1 MTLKAFLITKLII
14 TFVIVITSTNNVLAA
29 SFVTNAKHAILIDYN
44 TDTVLFEKQADE
56 KMFPASMSKI
66 MTALLVFDRLK
77 EGILELDTKLLVSEK
92 AWRMGGSKMFVRV
105 GDEVSVRDLLRGV
118 IVQSGN
124 DASIVFAE
132 AIGGTEAEFS
142 ELMTNRAKQIGLK
155 NTTFKNATGWPD
167 SQHVTTARDLAL
179 LAKYVI
185 KEYPQF
191 YKYYSEKKFSY
202 GKSNNGKLITQ
213 NNRNPLLYQNIG
225 ADGLKTGHIKSAG
238 YGLTAS
244 GIRNDRRLIMV
255 VHGLKSARIRAQ
267 ESRRLFDWGFREFTN
282 IKLFS
287 KSETVDEAQL
297 WLGKKN
303 TVSLKLKD
311 DLILALPKASLK
323 SMKVNIKYMGPVP
336 TPVKENQEI
345 AILEVTGNGFI
356 DIRRPLY
363 AGETVDKLGLIARL
377 FSALKF
383 IILGASDN

>member
-132 AIGGTEAEFS
+132 AIGGTEAEFA

-244 GIRNDRRLIMV
+244 GIRNDRRLIIV

>member
-1 MTLKAFLITKLII
+1 MALKAFLITKLII

-132 AIGGTEAEFS
+132 AIGGTEAEFA
-142 ELMTNRAKQIGLK
+142 ELMTDRAKQIGLK

-244 GIRNDRRLIMV
+244 GIRNDRRLILV

>member
-132 AIGGTEAEFS
+132 AIGGTEAEFA

>member
-1 MTLKAFLITKLII
+1 M
-14 TFVIVITSTNNVLAA
+14 
-29 SFVTNAKHAILIDYN
+29 
-44 TDTVLFEKQADE
+44 
-56 KMFPASMSKI
+56 
-66 MTALLVFDRLK
+66 
-77 EGILELDTKLLVSEK
+77 
-92 AWRMGGSKMFVRV
+92 
-105 GDEVSVRDLLRGV
+105 
-118 IVQSGN
+118 
-124 DASIVFAE
+124 
-132 AIGGTEAEFS
+132 
-142 ELMTNRAKQIGLK
+142 
-155 NTTFKNATGWPD
+155 
-167 SQHVTTARDLAL
+167 
-179 LAKYVI
+179 
-185 KEYPQF
+185 
-191 YKYYSEKKFSY
+191 YKR
-202 GKSNNGKLITQ
+202 Q
-213 NNRNPLLYQNIG
+213 
-225 ADGLKTGHIKSAG
+225 
-238 YGLTAS
+238 
-244 GIRNDRRLIMV
+244 
-255 VHGLKSARIRAQ
+255 GLKSARIRAQ

-311 DLILALPKASLK
+311 DLILALPKSSLK

>member
-1 MTLKAFLITKLII
+1 M
-14 TFVIVITSTNNVLAA
+14 
-29 SFVTNAKHAILIDYN
+29 
-44 TDTVLFEKQADE
+44 
-56 KMFPASMSKI
+56 
-66 MTALLVFDRLK
+66 
-77 EGILELDTKLLVSEK
+77 
-92 AWRMGGSKMFVRV
+92 
-105 GDEVSVRDLLRGV
+105 
-118 IVQSGN
+118 
-124 DASIVFAE
+124 
-132 AIGGTEAEFS
+132 
-142 ELMTNRAKQIGLK
+142 
-155 NTTFKNATGWPD
+155 
-167 SQHVTTARDLAL
+167 
-179 LAKYVI
+179 
-185 KEYPQF
+185 
-191 YKYYSEKKFSY
+191 
-202 GKSNNGKLITQ
+202 
-213 NNRNPLLYQNIG
+213 PLLYQNIG

-244 GIRNDRRLIMV
+244 GIRNDRRLIIV

>member
-1 MTLKAFLITKLII
+1 MSLKAFLITKLII

-132 AIGGTEAEFS
+132 AIGGTEAEFA

>member
-132 AIGGTEAEFS
+132 AIGGTEAEFA
-142 ELMTNRAKQIGLK
+142 ELMTDRAKQIGLK